1 MASSNRYMVIEFE
14 DGVCLI
20 PEIWMTPRKT
30 HCYWPRYKSQ
40 AKIWKAIE
48 NQEAG
53 DVKNWNFIDIKT
65 ILTSTKTFK
74 RGKEKC
80 RQALKMSDINTDSDA
95 DKVTSKSSSVIDH
108 FRYLILMTQ

>member
-1 MASSNRYMVIEFE
+1 MASSNRYMVTDFE

-48 NQEAG
+48 NQEAA
-53 DVKNWNFIDIKT
+53 DVENWNFIDIKA
-65 ILTSTKTFK
+65 ILTSTSM
-74 RGKEKC
+74 
-80 RQALKMSDINTDSDA
+80 LN
-95 DKVTSKSSSVIDH
+95 
-108 FRYLILMTQ
+108 